1 MTVFLNFLGRRVA
14 KAIAKPF
21 LCPEGDENSWFKITV
36 KKYNANFKAHY
47 ALLQALNDDD
57 ISRIINCTCA
67 HDTWQVLI
75 TTHEGTSQVKKAKID
90 A

>member
-1 MTVFLNFLGRRVA
+1 MWTHDSKLLLRN
-14 KAIAKPF
+14 I
-21 LCPEGDENSWFKITV
+21 
-36 KKYNANFKAHY
+36 ANFKAHY
-47 ALLQALNDDD
+47 ALLQVLNDDD